1 MQYNCVIDFKI
12 ELPAD
17 MSPTGFP
24 K

>member
-12 ELPAD
+12 DLPAD
-17 MSPTGFP
+17 MSPTGLP